1 MKRFLKL
8 LCITSILV
16 FSLTGCGEK
25 KTEMPKDDLP
35 KKEEKKLKIVDLES
49 DSRTYAVMINN
60 HNQAR
65 ENHAGL
71 QDAYIVYEIVVEGGI
86 TRFMA
91 LFRDVNPE
99 KIGSVRSARHYY
111 LDYAME
117 NDAIY
122 VHFGGSEPAYTQISR
137 LKINDIDGNWKDRDY
152 FYRDK
157 NLFLSSGK
165 KPDYEHTAF
174 TSMEELKKAAEA
186 NNFRT
191 TSSQDLLLEYSIEE
205 ISLKEKEESIQA
217 NTVTIPYSDYMT
229 TSYQYDEKEK
239 NYKRFAN
246 GVPHKDGVTKEQYTV
261 KNIIVAQIENVGY
274 NGNYLQDLKN
284 ITTGKGYYITDGY
297 AVPIT
302 WEKASRSDQTVYR
315 YLDGKEIVV
324 NDGNTFIQIQPI
336 KKETTFE

>member
-1 MKRFLKL
+1 MKKL
-8 LCITSILV
+8 LKVFCIMLIPVFLV
-16 FSLTGCGEK
+16 TGCGEK
-25 KTEMPKDDLP
+25 TELKESEPP
-35 KKEEKKLKIVDLES
+35 KKEEKKLKIVDLDS
-49 DSRTYAVMINN
+49 DSRSYAVMINN

-99 KIGSVRSARHYY
+99 KIGSTRSARHYY

-122 VHFGGSEPAYTQISR
+122 VHFGGSDPAYNQISS
-137 LKINDIDGNWKDRDY
+137 LKINDLDGNWKDRDY
-152 FYRDK
+152 FYRDQDIV
-157 NLFLSSGK
+157 LSTGK
-165 KPDYEHTAF
+165 KPSYEHTAF
-174 TSMEELKKAAEA
+174 TSMAELKKAALA

-191 TSSQDLLLEYSIEE
+191 TSTQDLLLQYSIEE
-205 ISLKEKEESIQA
+205 ISLEEKEGSIVA

-229 TSYQYDEKEK
+229 TSYQYDEENK

-246 GVPHKDGVTKEQYTV
+246 GAPHKDGITKEQYTV

-297 AVPIT
+297 AVEIT
-302 WEKASRSDQTVYR
+302 WEKTSRSAQTVYR
-315 YLDGKEIVV
+315 YLNGEEIVV

-336 KKETTFE
+336 KKETTFQ